1 MMKGN
6 AFCIGRTMGKIFYV
20 MGKSSSGKDTI
31 YNRLIADK
39 DLKLKTLVG
48 YTTRPMREGEVNGRE
63 YFFTD
68 EEGLKSLE
76 EDNKVIEVRGYDTVC
91 GMWYYFT
98 VDDEQVDLNTENY
111 LLIGTLESY
120 KKVREYYGNDT
131 VIPIYVY
138 VEDGER
144 LSRAINR
151 EKEQKN
157 PNYAEMCRRF
167 LADGIDFEEEKINE
181 ACISVRYENADLEE
195 CYGRIKMDI
204 IRNCMSD

>member
-1 MMKGN
+1 
-6 AFCIGRTMGKIFYV
+6 MGKIFYV

-31 YNRLIADK
+31 YNRLIK
-39 DLKLKTLVG
+39 DTDLNLKTLVG

-68 EEGLKSLE
+68 GEGLKKLE

-91 GMWYYFT
+91 GKWYYFT
-98 VDDEQVDLNTENY
+98 VDDEQVDLNINDY

-120 KKVREYYGNDT
+120 KKVREYYGKDI
-131 VIPIYVY
+131 VIPIYVF

-144 LSRAINR
+144 LSRALNR
-151 EKEQKN
+151 EKTQKN

-167 LADGIDFEEEKINE
+167 LSDGIDFDDSKIYDAGIE
-181 ACISVRYENADLEE
+181 VRYENNEFEE
-195 CYGRIKMDI
+195 CYERIKMDI